1 MSSLLKRMQSVR
13 HDHSSIPET
22 EAERLRTLLD
32 VSDELD
38 HIADLDSL
46 LDRILLEARSFTNA
60 DAGTIYLIDG
70 EQLRFSYNSQSG
82 HLLSGDPN
90 KKRSIYLNHVM
101 PVDEHSIAGYVA
113 QTSDSLIIDDAYQ
126 LSDDVPYRF
135 NHAYDKSTGYRT
147 MSMLTVPLKTNRGTT
162 VGVMQLVNALDRE
175 TKQPKAFDSKDRL
188 YVSLFAK
195 NAAVAIER
203 ASLTRLIILRMIR
216 MAALRDPRETGA
228 HVNRVAA
235 YSIEIYQ
242 HWAEMHGVPS
252 HEIKRNKDILRLGAM
267 MHDVGKIAIPDAI
280 LKKPGPLTPEER
292 LVMQQHTIFGA
303 RLFPEKESRLD
314 MVAAEIALNHH
325 ERWDGTGY
333 PGKVGDIFGEPIT
346 MGPGKKE
353 KEIPLFGRIVALA
366 DVYDALVSKRTYKE
380 PWDDWQVL
388 DTIRASS
395 GTQFDPDVVKIF
407 FSIYEVIKAI
417 RARYTEDESSRG

>member
-1 MSSLLKRMQSVR
+1 MQSLR
-13 HDHSSIPET
+13 ANHPAIPET
-22 EAERLRTLLD
+22 EAERLRALLD
-32 VSDELD
+32 ISDELD

-60 DAGTIYLIDG
+60 DAGTIYLIDDD
-70 EQLRFSYNSQSG
+70 QLKFSYNSQSG
-82 HLLSGDPN
+82 HLPAGDPN
-90 KKRSIYLNHVM
+90 KKKSIYLNHTM

-113 QTSDSLIIDDAYQ
+113 LTSKPLIIDNAYEIG
-126 LSDDVPYRF
+126 SDVPYRF
-135 NHAYDKSTGYRT
+135 NPSYDKSTGYRT
-147 MSMLTVPLKTNRGTT
+147 VSMLTVPLKTNHGTT
-162 VGVMQLVNALDRE
+162 VGVMQLVNALDRMAGKPIPFE
-175 TKQPKAFDSKDRL
+175 SRDRL
-188 YVSLFAK
+188 YVSLFAR

-203 ASLTRLIILRMIR
+203 AGMTRLIILRMIR

-242 HWAEMHGVPS
+242 HWAEVHGVPFD
-252 HEIKRNKDILRLGAM
+252 EIKHNKDILRLGAM

-292 LVMQQHTIFGA
+292 LTMQQHTIFGA
-303 RLFPEKESRLD
+303 RLFPEKESTLD
-314 MVAAEIALNHH
+314 QVAAEIAMNHH

-333 PGKVGDIFGEPIT
+333 PGRLSDIFAEPIT

-353 KEIPLFGRIVALA
+353 KDIPLFGRIVALA

-380 PWDDWQVL
+380 PWDDWRVL
-388 DTIRASS
+388 DTIRTSS
-395 GTQFDPDVVKIF
+395 GTQFDPDIVKIF

-417 RARYTEDESSRG
+417 RTRYAEEDTSLG

>member
-1 MSSLLKRMQSVR
+1 MASLFDKMENVR
-13 HDHSSIPET
+13 NRDGSIPESET
-22 EAERLRTLLD
+22 ERLRTLLE

-60 DAGTIYLIDG
+60 DAGTIYLKDG
-70 EQLRFSYNSQSG
+70 DQLRFSYNSQAG
-82 HLLSGDPN
+82 HLMSGDPN
-90 KKRSIYLNHVM
+90 QKKSIYLNHVM

-113 QTSDSLIIDDAYQ
+113 LTSDTLIIDDAYKIG
-126 LSDDVPYRF
+126 SDVPYRF
-135 NHAYDKSTGYRT
+135 NPAFDKSSGYRT
-147 MSMLTVPLKTNRGTT
+147 VSMLTVPLKTNRGTT
-162 VGVMQLVNALDRE
+162 VGVMQLVNALE
-175 TKQPKAFDSKDRL
+175 PASKKPVPFQSRDRL
-188 YVSLFAK
+188 YVSLFAR

-216 MAALRDPRETGA
+216 MAALRDPRETGP

-242 HWAEMHGVPS
+242 HYAEMHKVPS

-292 LVMQQHTIFGA
+292 LVMQQHSVFGA

-314 MVAAEIALNHH
+314 VVAAEIALNHH

-333 PGKVGDIFGEPIT
+333 PGKIGDIFAEPIV
-346 MGPGKKE
+346 MGSGKKE

-388 DTIRASS
+388 DTIRSGA
-395 GTQFDPDVVKIF
+395 GTQFDPTIVKVF

-417 RARYTEDESSRG
+417 RMRYAEDESSRG

>member
-1 MSSLLKRMQSVR
+1 
-13 HDHSSIPET
+13 
-22 EAERLRTLLD
+22 
-32 VSDELD
+32 
-38 HIADLDSL
+38 
-46 LDRILLEARSFTNA
+46 
-60 DAGTIYLIDG
+60 
-70 EQLRFSYNSQSG
+70 
-82 HLLSGDPN
+82 
-90 KKRSIYLNHVM
+90 
-101 PVDEHSIAGYVA
+101 
-113 QTSDSLIIDDAYQ
+113 
-126 LSDDVPYRF
+126 
-135 NHAYDKSTGYRT
+135 
-147 MSMLTVPLKTNRGTT
+147 
-162 VGVMQLVNALDRE
+162 MQLVNALDR
-175 TKQPKAFDSKDRL
+175 TSKNPIPFDSRDRL
-188 YVSLFAK
+188 YCSLFAK

-216 MAALRDPRETGA
+216 MAALRDPRETGP

-252 HEIKRNKDILRLGAM
+252 HEIKLNKDILRLGAM

-292 LVMQQHTIFGA
+292 LVMQQHAVFGA
-303 RLFPEKESRLD
+303 RLFPERESRLD
-314 MVAAEIALNHH
+314 TVAAEIALNHH

-333 PGKVGDIFGEPIT
+333 PGKIADIYAEPIV

-388 DTIRASS
+388 DTIRSSS

-417 RARYTEDESSRG
+417 RARYTEEDTSLG